1 VTDKTQVITTGAPTP
16 MPIFSQGVL
25 KNGFLA
31 VSGQGP
37 QDPATGEYLFRGDLT
52 AQTLRTLDNVKAIVE
67 AAGGTVDDVM
77 SLRVFLTQ
85 RSDFA
90 EMNAAYETW
99 VRANVSSGVFPTRT
113 TIFVELPNEAMLVEI
128 DALAVLG

>member
-1 VTDKTQVITTGAPTP
+1 VSDKTKVTTTGAPTP

-37 QDPATGEYLFRGDLT
+37 QDPATGEYLHRGDLT
-52 AQTLRTLDNVKAIVE
+52 AQTLRTLENVKAVVE
-67 AAGGTVDDVM
+67 GSGGTFDDVL

-90 EMNAAYETW
+90 EMNAAYESFVTQ
-99 VRANVSSGVFPTRT
+99 NVTDGVFPTRT

-128 DALAVLG
+128 DALAIVG